1 MDAPFPRLPSPLTP
15 LVGRDAT
22 LAELR
27 AQLQQPGCR
36 LLTLTGPPGVGKTRL
51 ALALAAE
58 LDSAFPDRA
67 WFASLASLRDP
78 GLVAASIAKAVGL
91 REEEGFGALDRAL
104 LDHLRTKE
112 LLLVLDNFEHVR
124 GASGLVAELL
134 RASPR
139 LRVLV
144 TSQVALRLSGELEH
158 PVPPL
163 ELPPAGAAPRRS
175 ALAANPAVAL
185 FVARARAVQPE
196 LALTE
201 EATETI
207 ARVCRRLEGIPL
219 AIELAAARCKLFSPQ
234 GLLSRLDQRF
244 AVLTHGARDLPARQQ
259 SLQAALDWSYELL
272 APEEQRLL
280 RRAAVF
286 ARSFTLES
294 AEAICDDDRAAGIG
308 VADGMQALLDHSLL
322 QAEATGEGGVRFVML
337 DTIGQYA
344 LARLHREEGA
354 TGAPQ
359 ALRRRHALHFVEM
372 AEAAEQHLRGAAQ
385 PEWVRRLDAEHDNMR
400 AALAWC
406 VELREAESGCR
417 LAGALWRFWLMRGH
431 LSEARSWLESVLD
444 IPGPASLAR
453 AKALCGAGIMAR
465 FRGDSM
471 TARTRLVASE
481 RLARTA
487 GSREHLA
494 EVLIHLGSAERYLG
508 DAESAHAHLEESLEL
523 WRRSGDRW
531 GLAHALSARAGLA
544 NDEGDYAAGQELRAE
559 SLQLY
564 QAVGD
569 RHAAAQALLG
579 LGEIARCREDDAAAR
594 EYYERALEQFRTLG
608 NRLHAAVAVADLG
621 YVLSRGGRQDEAL
634 SHFIES
640 VHVFRALG
648 HQVGVAVC
656 FVGLAG
662 VEAAEGHPRL
672 AAWLLG
678 SAEHVMRTFGT
689 IFSAADRAAR
699 DRAWAA
705 AAAALGE
712 EAFAAARAE
721 GAALS
726 VDEVLAR
733 IVRDGTSVTG
743 QVRAAVDHG
752 ADARP
757 PGPALSSRETAVLR
771 LLAEGL
777 SYAAIGQ
784 RLSISPRTVDAHLRS
799 IYGKLGVGSRH
810 EAVLQA
816 GRKQLI

>member
-1 MDAPFPRLPSPLTP
+1 MPRLPLPLTT
-15 LVGRDAT
+15 LVGRDDI

-27 AQLQQPGCR
+27 AQLQQPDCR

-58 LDSAFPDRA
+58 LDPGFPDRA
-67 WFASLASLRDP
+67 WFAPLASLRDS

-91 REEEGFGALDRAL
+91 REEEGFGSLDRAL
-104 LDHLRTKE
+104 LDYLRTKE

-124 GASGLVAELL
+124 GAAGLVAELL

-139 LRVLV
+139 LTVLV
-144 TSQVALRLSGELEH
+144 TSQVALRLTGEQEH

-163 ELPPAGAAPRRS
+163 EVPPVGSTPRRS

-185 FVARARAVQPE
+185 FVARARAVKPE
-196 LALTE
+196 LVLTDE
-201 EATETI
+201 STETI
-207 ARVCRRLEGIPL
+207 AQVCRRLEGIPL

-234 GLLSRLDQRF
+234 GLLSRLDRRF
-244 AVLTHGARDLPARQQ
+244 AVLTHGARDLPTRQQ

-272 APEEQRLL
+272 APGEQRLL

-294 AEAICDDDRAAGIG
+294 AEAVCDDDRADGTGI
-308 VADGMQALLDHSLL
+308 ADGMQALLDHSLL
-322 QAEATGEGGVRFVML
+322 QTEATGDGGVRFVML

-359 ALRRRHALHFVEM
+359 ALRRRHALHFVEL
-372 AEAAEQHLRGAAQ
+372 AEAAEQRLRGAAQ
-385 PEWVRRLDAEHDNMR
+385 PEWIRRLEDEHENMR

-406 VELREAESGCR
+406 IELREAEPGCR

-431 LSEARSWLESVLD
+431 LSEARTWLESVLA

-465 FRGDSM
+465 FRGDSV
-471 TARTRLVASE
+471 TARKRLIASE

-487 GSREHLA
+487 GSGQDLA

-508 DAESAHAHLEESLEL
+508 DAESAHAHLDESLEL

-544 NDEGDYAAGQELRAE
+544 NDDGDYAAAQELRAE

-569 RHAAAQALLG
+569 RHAAAQTLLG
-579 LGEIARCREDDAAAR
+579 LGEIARCRDDDAGAR
-594 EYYERALEQFRTLG
+594 GYYEQALEQFRALG
-608 NRLHAAVAVADLG
+608 NRLHVAVAVADLG
-621 YVLSRGGRQDEAL
+621 YVLSRCGRQDEAL

-640 VHVFRALG
+640 VNAFRALG

-662 VEAAEGHPRL
+662 VEAAEGHPRV

-678 SAEHVMRTFGT
+678 SAEHIMRTFGT

-699 DRAWAA
+699 DRTWAA

-712 EAFAAARAE
+712 AAFAEARAE
-721 GAALS
+721 GAALTVEEALRRLVQHGAS
-726 VDEVLAR
+726 AA
-733 IVRDGTSVTG
+733 G
-743 QVRAAVDHG
+743 QDRAAVERS

-757 PGPALSSRETAVLR
+757 PGPTLSSRETAVLR

-799 IYGKLGVGSRH
+799 IYGKLDVGSRH